1 LLKMSEGH
9 FQQSLIAMRQSWLR
23 DYILRR
29 LLYAVL
35 IAWGVLTVTF
45 ILVRVGPT
53 SPADKYLANV
63 AARGQDVAQVTAA
76 IEARYGLDRPI
87 YEQYFSYVGSLL
99 RGDWGWSLSTSMPVM
114 KLLKTHWIY
123 SFQLILL
130 SSVFA
135 ALLGILIGIYSAV
148 KQYSK
153 TDYIAT
159 FLSFIGISIP
169 NFWLGV
175 MLILLFS
182 VQFGLFKT
190 YYDTGLPLFS
200 LANLKQLVLPVITL
214 GTGMLAGY
222 VRYTRSAVL
231 DNLRKEFVRTARA
244 KGLPE
249 RTVIGKHVFRNAILP
264 LITIIMFDL
273 GSIVFGGAYLTEIIF
288 GIPGLG
294 RISFN
299 AVFADD
305 YAIVVA
311 VTLISAFLVLIINL
325 VTDITYTYLD
335 PRVRYD

>member
-1 LLKMSEGH
+1 MLMKKT
-9 FQQSLIAMRQSWLR
+9 WLR
-23 DYILRR
+23 DYIIKR
-29 LLYAVL
+29 LLYAVV
-35 IAWGVLTVTF
+35 IAWGILTITF
-45 ILVRVGPT
+45 VLVRVGPT
-53 SPADKYLANV
+53 SPADKYLANL
-63 AARGQDVAQVTAA
+63 ASRGQDAAQVIAA
-76 IEARYGLDRPI
+76 IEARHGLDKPI
-87 YEQYFSYVGSLL
+87 YEQYFNYIVNLF
-99 RGDWGWSLSTSMPVM
+99 RGDWGWSFSTSMPVM
-114 KLLKTHWIY
+114 DLIQTHWIY

-130 SSVFA
+130 SSIFA
-135 ALLGILIGIYSAV
+135 ASLGILIGIYSAV

-159 FLSFIGISIP
+159 FFSFIGISIP

-190 YYDTGLPLFS
+190 YYDTGLPLLS
-200 LANLKQLVLPVITL
+200 LGNLKQLILPVITL

-222 VRYTRSAVL
+222 TRYTRSAML
-231 DNLRKEFVRTARA
+231 DNLRKEFVKTARA

-294 RISFN
+294 QISFN
-299 AVFADD
+299 AIFADD
-305 YAIVVA
+305 YAVVVT
-311 VTLISAFLVLIINL
+311 VTLISALLILTINL

-335 PRVRYD
+335 PRIRYD